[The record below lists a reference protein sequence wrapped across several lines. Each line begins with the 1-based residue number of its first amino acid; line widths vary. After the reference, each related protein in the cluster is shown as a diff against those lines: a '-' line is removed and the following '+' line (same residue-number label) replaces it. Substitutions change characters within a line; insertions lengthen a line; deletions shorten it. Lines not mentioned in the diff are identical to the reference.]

1 MNKMS
6 NQVTPAQAR
15 NKIAKHLDRGNG
27 IYAAGPIGGRF
38 FKATVK
44 AGALN
49 VFDGSDWVAV
59 PRGTQFN
66 KGNGGG
72 LLFTF

>member
-1 MNKMS
+1 MS
-6 NQVTPAQAR
+6 NQVAPAQAR
-15 NKIAKHLDRGNG
+15 NKITNHLEQGNG
-27 IYAAGPIGGRF
+27 IYAAGPGIGGRF

-49 VFDGSDWVAV
+49 VWNGSDWIEA

-72 LLFTF
+72 LLFTY

>member
-1 MNKMS
+1 MS

-15 NKIAKHLDRGNG
+15 NKITKHLDQGNG
-27 IYAAGPIGGRF
+27 IYAAGPGIGSRF

-49 VFDGSDWVAV
+49 VWDGSCWVVV

-72 LLFTF
+72 HLFTF

>member
-1 MNKMS
+1 MS
-6 NQVTPAQAR
+6 NQETPVQAR
-15 NKIAKHLDRGNG
+15 NKITNHLAQGNG
-27 IYAAGPIGGRF
+27 IYAAGPGVGARF
-38 FKATVK
+38 FKAAVR

-49 VFDGSDWVAV
+49 VWDGSSWFVV

-72 LLFTF
+72 YLFIY